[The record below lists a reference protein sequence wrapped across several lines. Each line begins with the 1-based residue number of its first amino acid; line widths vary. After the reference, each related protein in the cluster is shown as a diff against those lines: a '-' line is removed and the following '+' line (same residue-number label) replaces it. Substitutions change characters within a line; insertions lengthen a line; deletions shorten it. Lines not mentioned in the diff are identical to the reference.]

1 MDTILLSVTI
11 LSLTVALA
19 LAVML
24 AKLLR
29 EERARSEARVAA
41 LTAMAAQ
48 AAEIVVSPAAPMA
61 PRPEP
66 APPPSRPTADLVLAP
81 ERLDAE
87 DLELHTLDAP
97 VAGVSHLFAE
107 PAAPSPWGRR
117 FAVIGALTA
126 VVVAATV
133 VLASMR
139 PSATTSASVAVQQQ
153 AAVVDAAPLELVSLQ
168 HSQDARRLVISGLVQ
183 NPRTGGAISNV
194 VATAFVFGPDGAF
207 LTSSRAPLDFT
218 RLAPGDESAFV
229 INVAVTGPVAR
240 YRIGFRTAD
249 GRIIEHVDKRAPDAL
264 AQK

>member
-1 MDTILLSVTI
+1 MLLSVTI
-11 LSLTVALA
+11 LSLAVALA
-19 LAVML
+19 LAVVL

-41 LTAMAAQ
+41 LTAMAAH
-48 AAEIVVSPAAPMA
+48 AAEIVASPAAP
-61 PRPEP
+61 
-66 APPPSRPTADLVLAP
+66 LAP
-81 ERLDAE
+81 ALDE
-87 DLELHTLDAP
+87 DDLELHTPDAP
-97 VAGVSHLFAE
+97 VTGVSHLFEE

-117 FAVIGALTA
+117 FAVIGALA
-126 VVVAATV
+126 VVIVAAAV
-133 VLASMR
+133 VLAGMR
-139 PSATTSASVAVQQQ
+139 PGAATPASTSSVA
-153 AAVVDAAPLELVSLQ
+153 AAQRPAIVDAAPLELVSLQ

-229 INVAVTGPVAR
+229 INVPVAGTVAR

-249 GRIIEHVDKRAPDAL
+249 GRVIEHVDKRAPDAL